1 MPEHA
6 FRICSSRHP
15 PLDGEGARLA
25 GGRWNPPGLAVIY
38 ASASSSLAVLEL
50 LVHTDSDLL
59 PGDLTI
65 VEIRIPDAVRMEI
78 LDPATLP
85 DDWRDY
91 PPPES
96 LQAIGARW
104 ARARRA
110 AVFAVPSA
118 VNPLELN
125 YLVNPDHPDASR
137 VSIVTTRP
145 FVFDPR
151 LFK

>member
-1 MPEHA
+1 MRVY
-6 FRICSSRHP
+6 RICSSHHP
-15 PLDGEGARLA
+15 PLDGQGARRA
-25 GGRWNPPGLAVIY
+25 GGRWNPVGTPIIY

-59 PGDLTI
+59 PSDLTI
-65 VEIRIPDAVRMEI
+65 VELQIPDAVRVEI

-104 ARARRA
+104 SRSLRTL
-110 AVFAVPSA
+110 VLAVPSA
-118 VNPLELN
+118 VNPGESN
-125 YLVNPDHPDASR
+125 YLINPDHPDARR
-137 VSIVTTRP
+137 VTIASARP

>member
-1 MPEHA
+1 VRA
-6 FRICSSRHP
+6 YRIASSRHP

-25 GGRWNPPGLAVIY
+25 GGRWNPPGTPVIY

-59 PGDLTI
+59 PEDLVI
-65 VEIRIPDAVRMEI
+65 VELQIPDAARVEI
-78 LDPATLP
+78 VDPATLP
-85 DDWRDY
+85 SNWRAY

-104 ARARRA
+104 IRAGRA
-110 AVFAVPSA
+110 LVLSVPSA
-118 VNPLELN
+118 VNPIELN
-125 YLVNPDHPDASR
+125 DLVNPAHPDAGR
-137 VSIVTTRP
+137 VTIVSARP